1 MAVDVRL
8 IEPDEED
15 RWVRSVSIP
24 FLEVPTQDAHDHWLP
39 HLELGRTW
47 AAVEGDRFVGNSCV
61 FSRDVTLP
69 GGPDAP
75 TPTIPLAAVSAVGV
89 HPTHRRRG
97 ILRRLMGAMLA
108 DARDRHEPLAGLQA
122 SEAGIYGRFGFGCA
136 TTVAEVT
143 IRSQGSMFAQPAP
156 PLDLRLCDADEAAK
170 ILPALFDRLRRTRA
184 GQVSRDDAFW
194 ADFWLDRLKL
204 RHGATARFYVVGD
217 DGFATW
223 RIADGW
229 PAPGPPRMLVED
241 LAGPTPEIEAALWR
255 FLLDVDLVHEVVA
268 APRPVDEPLR
278 WRLADPRRLRVTGS
292 RDFLW
297 LSVLDVP
304 AAFTTRGYRRADRL
318 VFEVLPAAS
327 PLDGGGRQGIDPAAG
342 RWMLEAGPDGST
354 CRAARTGETTDLR
367 LGAADL
373 GPILL
378 GGVEPS
384 LLAAAGRV
392 AELRPGALDRADAL
406 FGARPQPFSQTGF

>member
-1 MAVDVRL
+1 MSVDVRL
-8 IEPDEED
+8 IEPGEVD

-24 FLEVPTQDAHDHWLP
+24 FLNVATPEAYDHWRP
-39 HLELGRTW
+39 AIELDRTW
-47 AAVEGDRFVGNSCV
+47 AAVDGDRFVGNSCV
-61 FSRDVTLP
+61 FTRDVTLP
-69 GGPDAP
+69 GGLGELAP
-75 TPTIPLAAVSAVGV
+75 VIPLAAVTAVGV

-108 DARDRHEPLAGLQA
+108 DARRRGEPLAGLQA

-136 TTVAEVT
+136 SSVTEVT
-143 IRSQGSMFAQPAP
+143 IRSQGSTFAQPAP
-156 PLDLRLCDADEAAK
+156 QLDLRLCDADEASK
-170 ILPALFDRLRRTRA
+170 VLPALFDRLRRTRP

-194 ADFWLDRLKL
+194 SDFWIDRPKL
-204 RHGATARFYVVGD
+204 RQGATARFYVVGD

-229 PAPGPPRMLVED
+229 PASGPPRMLVDD
-241 LAGPTPEIEAALWR
+241 LAGATPEVEAALWR

-268 APRPVDEPLR
+268 EPRPVDEPLR

-304 AAFTTRGYRRADRL
+304 AAFTARGYRRADRL
-318 VFEVLPAAS
+318 VFEVLPAVSAVDG
-327 PLDGGGRQGIDPAAG
+327 DGGDGIDPAAG
-342 RWMLEAGPDGST
+342 RWVLDAGPEGST
-354 CRAARTGETTDLR
+354 CRPARSGESVDLQ

-392 AELRPGALDRADAL
+392 AESRPGALDRADAL
-406 FGARPQPFSQTGF
+406 FAAHPQPFSQTGF